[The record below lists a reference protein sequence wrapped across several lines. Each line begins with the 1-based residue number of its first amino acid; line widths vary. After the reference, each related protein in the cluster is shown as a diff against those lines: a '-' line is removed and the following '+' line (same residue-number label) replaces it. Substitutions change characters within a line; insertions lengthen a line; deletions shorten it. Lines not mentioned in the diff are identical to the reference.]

1 MSGTSDCLLKRKKK
15 NTVSDEQHVHLL
27 WGEILQ
33 IIVATPRVPS
43 IYHSLGSFG
52 AIDPSVNKNKTACVC
67 RVSSSHTW
75 HRNHVPALT
84 LCHIFVIHCRI
95 RSVACFPIWNQL
107 QHSTCFILFQRHPAA
122 VVQLQGDGD
131 PAGHG
136 GSGLGCSSGR
146 CTNLWHLPQDQIRR
160 WLVHRDD
167 APTCGI
173 CHKTKFADGCG
184 NLCSYCQTKFCAR
197 CGGRVSLRS
206 NTVREVSLMMLCSD
220 LCSAKTTV
228 MLDDSSSH
236 FSYQNNTH
244 QKCIDHR
251 LHFTA

>member
-160 WLVHRDD
+160 WLWEPVFLLPDKVLCSLWGASVPAIQHGKRSFSDD
-167 APTCGI
+167 ALLWFVFCENHCDAGWFKLTFFLPKQHTSKMYWSQI
-173 CHKTKFADGCG
+173 AF
-184 NLCSYCQTKFCAR
+184 YCVKHMVMDQRHLA
-197 CGGRVSLRS
+197 
-206 NTVREVSLMMLCSD
+206 VR
-220 LCSAKTTV
+220 
-228 MLDDSSSH
+228 
-236 FSYQNNTH
+236 YQIT
-244 QKCIDHR
+244 I
-251 LHFTA
+251 